1 MVASRNDRDVAHEN
15 GAIEAPHGHLKR
27 AVEDAPPL
35 RGSRDVDAIAGC
47 RAFIDALAG
56 RRNARNRKRID
67 AERAVL
73 RPLPIRR
80 AEDGEEKMVAVTVTS
95 SGGFM
100 LRNVFHTVPSRLI
113 GHRLRARLHDDRI
126 EVLLGGAHPT
136 TLPRG
141 RGRGADRAAMSSII
155 ATSSTRSGP
164 SRARRRGRSA
174 ETGSSRATPAA
185 GSRAPPWR
193 PCRNGRPAG
202 SSSAR
207 RRSPTSAAARP
218 ISPP

>member
-141 RGRGADRAAMSSII
+141 RGRGADRRGHVVDHRHVVHAL
-155 ATSSTRSGP
+155 
-164 SRARRRGRSA
+164 RAEPG
-174 ETGSSRATPAA
+174 
-185 GSRAPPWR
+185 APPR
-193 PCRNGRPAG
+193 SVRRDRLLPRDACRRL
-202 SSSAR
+202 
-207 RRSPTSAAARP
+207 
-218 ISPP
+218 